1 MLVEMD
7 LEGYREAK
15 AGRLSDWPALW
26 LPEPTLLF
34 LDEPTAGLDPVHRQL
49 ICDVLYKVT
58 QSGTTV
64 FVTAHYMDESE
75 RCTNV
80 GLSSGAV

>member
-15 AGRLSDWPALW
+15 AGRLSNWLALW
-26 LPEPTLLF
+26 FTEPTLLL
-34 LDEPTAGLDPVHRQL
+34 LDEPSADLDPDHRQRIWDL
-49 ICDVLYKVT
+49 LYKVT
-58 QSGTTV
+58 QSGATV

-80 GLSSGAV
+80 RLSSGAV